1 MKSKHCRAAMG
12 CLLALALLLA
22 ACGPSASSKSLA
34 ERYAAGE
41 LLYVDIGCPADLIL
55 TPENRLALESAV
67 KTRLGYPENLLFRY
81 AEIGGALPGDW
92 AQKGPE
98 ILLGVRPGEEALDLN
113 DPAQLALAA
122 DRIADELAVSL
133 GIKASQPDNPTKPTT
148 ETSITSTT
156 ASPLTNPSATNPTNA
171 PTAAPTKTEI
181 KTNAP
186 ETSKSN
192 NGNFSLTDAE
202 IQKIYYDMNNA
213 GMRPQV
219 FGLYSDPV
227 PMLFDFNTDGDPNT
241 NGKMHI
247 TREKFDGNKMVLHVS
262 RSRGNS
268 NDFEY
273 LTTITQKVDNPVK
286 NDPHNQ
292 LSATILIS
300 VGREDKNGWKPCYE
314 FSYIVSENQR
324 FFFSAG
330 ESRTSALNSINSQ
343 PDTTV
348 KDLSSYFK

>member
-22 ACGPSASSKSLA
+22 ACGPSASTKSLA

-41 LLYVDIGCPADLIL
+41 LLYVDIGCPADLTL
-55 TPENRLALESAV
+55 TPETRLALESAV
-67 KTRLGYPENLLFRY
+67 KTRLGYPSNLLFRY
-81 AEIGGALPGDW
+81 AEIGGALPDDW

-98 ILLGVRPGEEALDLN
+98 ILLGVRPGEEALNLN

-133 GIKASQPDNPTKPTT
+133 GIEAAEPGTEAPTEIST
-148 ETSITSTT
+148 TSTT

-171 PTAAPTKTEI
+171 PTAAPTKTEA

-202 IQKIYYDMNNA
+202 IQKILRDMENGN
-213 GMRPQV
+213 
-219 FGLYSDPV
+219 LYNRTFSLYGDPV

-247 TREKFDGNKMVLHVS
+247 TREKFDGEKMVLHVS

-324 FFFSAG
+324 FFFSTG
-330 ESRTSALNSINSQ
+330 ESRTSTLNSLDSQ
-343 PDTTV
+343 PNTTV
-348 KDLSSYFK
+348 KNLSNYFV